1 MLGVYCMAQDAI
13 IVTGI
18 EQQLEALKKMQ
29 TDNPATK
36 KALQAIIRRSI
47 AEARKN
53 VVKDARDV
61 LENDPRHAYKAVR
74 NSVYKQIFGGQ
85 INILSSRKRG
95 SAANYRKQTTS
106 TAGQRGGNRR
116 PRSLRTMQ
124 LDSYEGADRGFIL
137 RFINAGTSE
146 RKIEFNS
153 DSRRELINRGARG
166 GNPDKYGKT
175 INTGSRGKL
184 RIRDWFGRSSAFQLD
199 AAANRVAE
207 EIETLLQQ
215 EFQMM

>member
-29 TDNPATK
+29 TDNPAIK

-74 NSVYKQIFGGQ
+74 NSVYKQVLGGQ
-85 INILSSRKRG
+85 INILPSHHRG
-95 SAANYRKQTTS
+95 APTNYRKPIKERD
-106 TAGQRGGNRR
+106 AHARGGNRR
-116 PRSLRTMQ
+116 PRSFDTMRME
-124 LDSYEGADRGFIL
+124 SYEGVDRGFIL
-137 RFINAGTSE
+137 RFQNDGTVE
-146 RKIEFNS
+146 RET
-153 DSRRELINRGARG
+153 RYGNRGA
-166 GNPDKYGKT
+166 
-175 INTGSRGKL
+175 L
-184 RIRDWFGRSSAFQLD
+184 RARQWFLRSSVFQLD
-199 AAANRVAE
+199 AASSRVAE
-207 EIETLLQQ
+207 EIEKLLQQ